1 MAAIDQYIERI
12 PNHELQEQIKDEV
25 ARLTKK
31 KRFGLVYENHLP
43 DNVIMPEVTIRRGMK
58 VTLRG
63 NTPNDVYEV
72 QEIEGDNAVCRH
84 LVSFADKIFPLGDL
98 VAVAQRGDVIYPY
111 LKPMDSVENAPDSDL
126 WHTLIEADNYHALQ
140 TLAYLYPGMVDCIYI
155 DPPYNKPDS
164 HDWKYNCDYVDG
176 TDAYRHS
183 KWLSMMEARLKIAK
197 KLLNPNGSVL
207 LVTID
212 ELEYNHLGCLLEQ
225 MFPEAQIQMVT
236 TVISGKGVSRTGQF
250 SRVEE
255 YIYTVTLGKMPVL
268 LLEKTML
275 LDSERINSKSANAID
290 FLGFRRRN
298 KGNFRTSRP
307 NQFYPVVVNNNT
319 GQIEYI
325 GDVVTPEINR
335 EDVAIKDGCTGIWP
349 LDPFGNEKIWSLVPD
364 SARKLLS
371 KGCLKVDNWNKE
383 TKTGSV
389 KYLAAG
395 MVDEIEKGIILVDK
409 RDLYGNIVSGHYANV
424 EDDTARPR
432 KVWVDSTHNA
442 STYGTLLLKKIIG
455 EKRFDFPKSLY
466 AVHDTIR
473 FFVANKP
480 NALIL
485 DFFAGSGTTL
495 HAVNL
500 LNKEDGGHRRCIMV
514 TNNEIG
520 EPKEKE
526 LRPQGIRPGDEEW
539 EKWGI
544 ARYVNWP
551 RTKCSILGEDVNGKP
566 IVGDYITSQTETK
579 LTDRKFTQINFL
591 TAEATKK
598 QKKALVTLINKQKD
612 VKLPT
617 MSDDVPFLMSEDDSY
632 NASIL
637 FDTNEAEAWMEA
649 LDGNSHITHFYIV
662 AEKDADFKR
671 IKAEVSE
678 VMGQIEETIPVK
690 MPMSD
695 GFKANAAFFKLGFLD
710 KRSVA
715 RGRQLQELLPLLW
728 MKAGAIGKC
737 PESITDDYAIL
748 PDNRMAILTDEA
760 FFVRFKEDI
769 SQHPEIKVVYL
780 ITDSQNAYLAMTN
793 ELKGKKTFQLYRD
806 YLDNFRIN
814 YATK

>member
-43 DNVIMPEVTIRRGMK
+43 DNVIMPEVTIRRGTK

-598 QKKALVTLINKQKD
+598 QKKALVMLINKQKD